1 MPELGLGCSTR
12 ELFYSRKAV
21 APGQERK
28 NPFVKKINVGS
39 VFWQSRVENI
49 FSPMIPLH
57 PMVYRENQTSVN
69 SDSPCRFST
78 DLYLVLHVLREVLP
92 GGSSG
97 EVCGQFWRR
106 RREVSPHPPLGG
118 VVAGGGWW
126 KTTCGGGVSPLHLH
140 HPPAVSVHYSQ
151 QYGTDRLTLI

>member
-1 MPELGLGCSTR
+1 MLGAFLAENADRGGFWLGDWLCMKIQKDLFKILTEFVSSR
-12 ELFYSRKAV
+12 ELEDV
-21 APGQERK
+21 
-28 NPFVKKINVGS
+28 
-39 VFWQSRVENI
+39 
-49 FSPMIPLH
+49 
-57 PMVYRENQTSVN
+57 
-69 SDSPCRFST
+69 T

-151 QYGTDRLTLI
+151 QCGTDLLTLI